1 MIKLTLQEAW
11 ARQNN
16 TTGHALYLY
25 RNGETVLYVGVSST
39 PLERLRQHLMPSNST
54 PIGKAIREQFPDSLQ
69 WALEILS
76 LDECQAIAREYS
88 PEHYKAFRK
97 KNKRMDWVWELAEKA
112 LIIQHRPPYNTVHNP
127 DKELTLEQYLTATQ
141 AASRIGVN
149 EKTVRRW
156 IDEGKME
163 AMHIKQN
170 RLAIPLSEV
179 ERVTEEHSST
189 HLLPGRDED
198 ITARVEALEKQVSDL
213 AGQIA
218 TLLEQKP
225 APPVHIL
232 RPARAEYRTE
242 GLAESGL
249 PEGLVAWR
257 AFAELHNVPETTVGR
272 AIDAGSFRIVRGQWK
287 VNRNTVLI
295 ALDAEGRAQFY
306 ELYHTRPDFA
316 ACPDCPHMP

>member
-198 ITARVEALEKQVSDL
+198 ITGRLEALEKQVSDL

-218 TLLEQKP
+218 ALREQKP

-232 RPARAEYRTE
+232 RPPRAEYRTE
-242 GLAESGL
+242 
-249 PEGLVAWR
+249 
-257 AFAELHNVPETTVGR
+257 VP
-272 AIDAGSFRIVRGQWK
+272 AGSEALPAGWVSLKNFYHEVPRQTALRWVEHLVKRGRWIHEGHE
-287 VNRNTVLI
+287 VSI
-295 ALDAEGRAQFY
+295 ALDAAGQASAY
-306 ELYHTRPDFA
+306 EVLRTHPAFKPCA
-316 ACPDCPHMP
+316 DCPHAIFV